1 MRVKGR
7 WAVHWLVIGVLALTV
22 AGCNKQEGTATPKST
37 TEATPP
43 PAATAPK
50 PEAPAATA
58 KQEGA
63 KVEESAAVQAARK
76 LGTPTDNPVVTLP
89 SGLQYIEVKEGQG
102 EPAKAGDSVQVHYTG
117 WLVDGKEFDSSLRRG
132 KPFPFALGAGR
143 VIRGWDE
150 GVVGM
155 KPGGVRK
162 LIIPPQL
169 GYGPGGYPPV
179 IPPDATLIFEVQYLG
194 KQ

>member
-7 WAVHWLVIGVLALTV
+7 GAVHWLVIGVLALTV
-22 AGCNKQEGTATPKST
+22 AGCNKQEGTAAPKST

-43 PAATAPK
+43 PAAPAPK
-50 PEAPAATA
+50 PEAPAATTE
-58 KQEGA
+58 QEGA

-89 SGLQYIEVKEGQG
+89 SGLQYIEVKQGQG

-117 WLVDGKEFDSSLRRG
+117 WLVDGTEFDSSLKRG
-132 KPFPFALGAGR
+132 QPFVFPLGAGR

-150 GVVGM
+150 GVAGM

-162 LIIPPQL
+162 LIIPPDL
-169 GYGPGGYPPV
+169 GYGAPGAGSV
-179 IPPDATLIFEVQYLG
+179 IPPNATLIFEVQYLG
-194 KQ
+194 KP